1 MKKNNLTLIVVLLA
15 GLLTGTILAQLVA
28 DVPALSF
35 LSKSAEIRWEPK
47 ADLQV
52 VRYDVKFAVTLNLAS
67 VLGLVAAFLVYRKM

>member
-15 GLLTGTILAQLVA
+15 GLLTGTILAELLS

-35 LSKSAEIRWEPK
+35 LTKSAEIRWEPK

-52 VRYDVKFAVTLNLAS
+52 VRYDLKFAVRLNLAS
-67 VLGLVAAFLVYRKM
+67 VLGLAGAFLVYRKM